1 MLVQF
6 LMAPL
11 LSYGGTTAS
20 VPSIAG
26 NSLHAQPHIF
36 VIQCCGGVCVLNRKY
51 RRVAGFSLI
60 ELLIVIAIILII
72 LAMALPKLNKARMQA
87 FETGAIKA
95 ITTIHTAQAQYY
107 SQFGKYATTLLELG
121 PPTSGNANASA
132 ADLISSDLANG
143 EKGGYK
149 YTMQATP
156 EGYTV
161 NANPTAFN

>member
-1 MLVQF
+1 M
-6 LMAPL
+6 
-11 LSYGGTTAS
+11 
-20 VPSIAG
+20 
-26 NSLHAQPHIF
+26 
-36 VIQCCGGVCVLNRKY
+36 LNRKY
-51 RRVAGFSLI
+51 SRRAAGFSLI

-107 SQFGKYATTLLELG
+107 SQFGKYASSLTELG
-121 PPTSGNANASA
+121 PAKGANANASA

-149 YTMQATP
+149 YDMALTP
-156 EGYTV
+156 TGYTV
-161 NANPTAFN
+161 NANPTAFGNSGSRTFYSDQSLTIRQNFSAEPATVESPEIK